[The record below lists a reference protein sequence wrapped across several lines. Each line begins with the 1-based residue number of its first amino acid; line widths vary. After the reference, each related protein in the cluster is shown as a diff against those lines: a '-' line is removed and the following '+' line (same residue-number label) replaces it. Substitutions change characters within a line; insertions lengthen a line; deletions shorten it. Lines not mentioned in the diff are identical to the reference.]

1 MTTTRPT
8 ELRRHRKCYYGFDTL
23 SQIQRDI
30 ISDRILGAM
39 TSHNPIENLT
49 IYNRLGWTITIRGQK
64 FVDILQRVDADWKTW
79 SLDFL
84 GSAGSN
90 VDCRIITEEEERT
103 PVIINNGIIIKSLR
117 DVIIT

>member
-1 MTTTRPT
+1 MLPWI
-8 ELRRHRKCYYGFDTL
+8 RHPVSNPKRHV
-23 SQIQRDI
+23 

-90 VDCRIITEEEERT
+90 VDCRIITEKEEIT

-117 DVIIT
+117 DDVIIT